1 MQPVTRILQV
11 TAATCF
17 LLGFLALAGA
27 MGVFNG
33 FGQQLVRVSCPE
45 LTTLLDDVE
54 HSRQRVAVQALADE
68 TCANVDAGTVTL
80 EEFVV
85 FEAEL
90 DLAVADQTVTQAE
103 LLSLERVYEAL
114 REP

>member
-1 MQPVTRILQV
+1 MEPVTRILQA

-17 LLGFLALAGA
+17 LLGLLALAGA

-45 LTTLLDDVE
+45 LAALLEEVE
-54 HSRQRVAVQALADE
+54 PSRQRAAVEALADE

-103 LLSLERVYEAL
+103 LLSLERIYEAL

>member
-1 MQPVTRILQV
+1 MEPMTRILQV

-17 LLGFLALAGA
+17 VLGLLALAGA

-33 FGQQLVRVSCPE
+33 LGQQVLAVSCPE
-45 LTTLLDDVE
+45 LPSLLDEVE
-54 HSRQRVAVQALADE
+54 PSTQRVAVQALAE
-68 TCANVDAGTVTL
+68 EACSNVDAGTVTL
-80 EEFVV
+80 EEFVL

-90 DLAVADQTVTQAE
+90 DLAVADQSLTQAE

>member
-1 MQPVTRILQV
+1 MTRILQV

-17 LLGFLALAGA
+17 LLGLLALAGA
-27 MGVFNG
+27 MGVFHG
-33 FGQQLVRVSCPE
+33 LGQQLIRVSCPE
-45 LTTLLDDVE
+45 LPSLLDGVE
-54 HSRQRVAVQALADE
+54 HSKQRAELQALVDE
-68 TCANVDAGTVTL
+68 TCPNIDAGTVTL
-80 EEFVV
+80 EEFVL

-103 LLSLERVYEAL
+103 LLSLQRVYEAL